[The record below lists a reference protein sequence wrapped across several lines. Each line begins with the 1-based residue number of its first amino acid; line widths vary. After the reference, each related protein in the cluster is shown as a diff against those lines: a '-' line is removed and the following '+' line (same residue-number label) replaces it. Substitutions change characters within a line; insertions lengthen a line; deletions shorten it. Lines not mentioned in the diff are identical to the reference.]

1 MQSLMPEGG
10 KCWVAGGGWKSLL
23 GRRRGGM
30 VLQGAS
36 LCAYTLRTLHVRTNG
51 LSAFKMLT
59 LAEDA
64 DDDARE

>member
-1 MQSLMPEGG
+1 ML
-10 KCWVAGGGWKSLL
+10 GWWLEVLESS
-23 GRRRGGM
+23 GMGGM